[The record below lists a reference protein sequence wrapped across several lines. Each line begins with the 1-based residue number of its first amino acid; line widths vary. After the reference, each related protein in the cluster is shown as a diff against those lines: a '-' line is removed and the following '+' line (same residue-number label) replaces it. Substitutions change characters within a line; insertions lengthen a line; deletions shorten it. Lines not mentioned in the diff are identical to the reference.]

1 MIGTVLAGL
10 LNDGTS
16 GLWSITRLNGTTIVQ
31 DPGEADIDSMPLGA
45 RAGADRPHPARGR
58 DGAARWAGGPRT
70 AEQRRLSAAGIG
82 RTEGG
87 RDGSCRFSEP
97 VPSRDHALRRAH
109 RSHPPGG
116 RGALVRTR
124 EGASARFR
132 CHAGHGFTAD
142 ALLFSITRTAE
153 EALWGTTRAS
163 GDGVMRQDG
172 MVHQLNEQ
180 GQPEEA
186 ERPMQADRELEQR
199 ALAVRELAP
208 QQETMS
214 LDALRRREKAWT
226 A

>member
-1 MIGTVLAGL
+1 MFAPPDRHLLVEADRVDVKHGPRENRFRPSIDALLRSAAQTRKERVIGTVLAGL

-142 ALLFSITRTAE
+142 AFLFGITRTAE
-153 EALWGTTRAS
+153 EALWGATRAS
-163 GDGVMRQDG
+163 GDGV
-172 MVHQLNEQ
+172 
-180 GQPEEA
+180 
-186 ERPMQADRELEQR
+186 
-199 ALAVRELAP
+199 
-208 QQETMS
+208 
-214 LDALRRREKAWT
+214 DAAGRHG
-226 A
+226 